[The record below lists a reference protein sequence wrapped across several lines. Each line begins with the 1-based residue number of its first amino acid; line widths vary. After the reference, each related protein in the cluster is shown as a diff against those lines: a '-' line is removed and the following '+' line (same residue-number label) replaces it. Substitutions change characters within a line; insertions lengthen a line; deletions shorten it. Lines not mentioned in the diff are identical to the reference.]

1 MIDAPW
7 LSLARRVTGGP
18 DRTGARNM
26 RQLVELRWLAV
37 AGQLVTI
44 LIVGGPMRVPLPL
57 VPMLSIVG
65 AQALVNLAS
74 VPRMRQRTIGNLEL
88 FVALLFDIVALTA
101 QLGLSGGATNPFVSL
116 FLLQVVLAAILL
128 EAWAAWAV
136 VAITG
141 LCFALLTVAYRP
153 LRLPQTLDAA
163 RLCTLGAWLCFGLIA
178 TLLMMFVTRITRN
191 LRARDARLADL
202 RQQATEE
209 DHIVRMGML
218 ASGAA
223 HELGTPLASLAVI
236 LSDWKNEPAIARSPH
251 LAAEVADM
259 RAEVMRCKDI
269 VSGVLFA
276 AGEVTGEAP
285 ARTTLRRFVDMLL
298 LAWSR
303 IHPDLVTVD
312 YGQVADWA
320 IIADRALGQALTNTL
335 DNAVEAGASRIA
347 LTVDREG
354 ADLVLR
360 IEDDGH
366 GFPDHILAHVGKPYQ
381 SSKARPGSGLGL
393 FLSNNVLRTLG
404 GTLRAMNLPGQGAGI
419 TMRVPLAALAAE
431 GETS

>member
-1 MIDAPW
+1 MLISQPSGMEPPTVTEAG
-7 LSLARRVTGGP
+7 RRNL
-18 DRTGARNM
+18 RL
-26 RQLVELRWLAV
+26 LVQLRWLAV
-37 AGQLVTI
+37 GGQLATI
-44 LIVGGPMRVPLPL
+44 LGVHYGLGIRLPVAAMLAALGLLVVLNLLTLAIPKRWPITNLHLVASLIVDVTCL
-57 VPMLSIVG
+57 
-65 AQALVNLAS
+65 
-74 VPRMRQRTIGNLEL
+74 TIQL
-88 FVALLFDIVALTA
+88 F
-101 QLGLSGGATNPFVSL
+101 LSGGATNPFASL
-116 FLLQVVLAAILL
+116 YLLQVVLGAILL
-128 EAWAAWAV
+128 ETWSSWALVALTSGLFAGLAV
-136 VAITG
+136 TH
-141 LCFALLTVAYRP
+141 RP
-153 LRLPQTLDAA
+153 LPLPA
-163 RLCTLGAWLCFGLIA
+163 LIA
-178 TLLMMFVTRITRN
+178 HSPSPAYVLGSWFNFTLTAVLIVLFVTRVTRN
-191 LRARDARLADL
+191 LRERDSHLAEL
-202 RQQATEE
+202 RQRAAEE
-209 DHIVRMGML
+209 EHIVRIGLL

-236 LSDWKNEPAIARSPH
+236 LSDWKNEPAIAGSPH

-285 ARTTLRRFVDMLL
+285 ARTTLRRFVDLLL

-303 IHPDLVTVD
+303 IHPDLVAVD

-360 IEDDGH
+360 VEDDGH

-381 SSKARPGSGLGL
+381 SSKLRPGSGLGL
-393 FLSNNVLRTLG
+393 FLANNVLRTLG
-404 GTLRAMNLPGQGAGI
+404 GTLRAVNLPGRGARI
-419 TMRVPLAALAAE
+419 TMRVPLTALAAE
-431 GETS
+431 GEAA